1 MGDEVGFS
9 GWCLEVCSSAG
20 VRMVIILGLIP
31 EEGALFL
38 KEVSGSQT
46 ITGAMDTTTKATRIT
61 AAHPM
66 MNKNPIPNRNR
77 QERNIF
83 SQIVLSFSKLVLVPL
98 L

>member
-1 MGDEVGFS
+1 
-9 GWCLEVCSSAG
+9 
-20 VRMVIILGLIP
+20 MVITLGLIP

-46 ITGAMDTTTKATRIT
+46 ITGPIDTTTKTTRIT
-61 AAHPM
+61 AVHPM
-66 MNKNPIPNRNR
+66 MNKNPMPNRNR

-83 SQIVLSFSKLVLVPL
+83 SQIVLNYSKLILVPL

>member
-1 MGDEVGFS
+1 
-9 GWCLEVCSSAG
+9 
-20 VRMVIILGLIP
+20 MVIILGLIP
-31 EEGALFL
+31 EAGALFL
-38 KEVSGSQT
+38 NEVSGSQT
-46 ITGAMDTTTKATRIT
+46 ITGPRDTTTKTTRIT

-83 SQIVLSFSKLVLVPL
+83 SQIVLSFSKLVIVPL